1 MKEHFVKTENHKRLL
16 AAASFMEERGSHS
29 ACLCLLHG
37 EPSVGKTRNI
47 SQWGASVGAV
57 LIMGHVGMKLDGLR
71 WAISQHFGIKHQ
83 SNSTAEMQ
91 QQIAKL
97 KEQQTP
103 IVFDEAQFGLNM
115 RSMGSDAAGIEYL
128 RQIGEAAKT
137 YVMLICH
144 KSEVQRFNESKHI
157 RTRISH
163 QCEMQNASESDTISF
178 VRELADVEIGDG
190 IGQLV
195 FKQTGGK
202 YRLIENAISALERIA
217 KFKGLKRLEIGD
229 VGNVTLVV
237 DHEQSLIPKAESKTN
252 GTRGGAR

>member
-1 MKEHFVKTENHKRLL
+1 MKDHFVKTENHKRLL

-47 SQWGASVGAV
+47 SQWGAGVNAV
-57 LIMGHVGMKLDGLR
+57 LVMGHVGMKLDGLR

-83 SNSTAEMQ
+83 SNSTAEMK
-91 QQIAKL
+91 QQIAML
-97 KEQQTP
+97 QAHQTP

-128 RQIGEAAKT
+128 RQVGEAAKI

-163 QCEMQNASESDTISF
+163 QCEMLNASELDTVNF
-178 VRELADVEIGDG
+178 VRELAEVEVGEG
-190 IGQLV
+190 VGQLV
-195 FKQTGGK
+195 YKQTGGK
-202 YRLIENAISALERIA
+202 YRLVENAIAALERIA
-217 KFKGLKRLEIGD
+217 GFKGLKRLELAD
-229 VGNVTLVV
+229 VANVTLVV
-237 DHEQSLIPKAESKTN
+237 DHEQSLIPKAEPKSN